1 VEHVVDRPLA
11 AHLVSGVVP
20 MVPVVLGVRVVLVM
34 QAKRMTGG
42 RFDG

>member
-1 VEHVVDRPLA
+1 VSALVPVVR
-11 AHLVSGVVP
+11 
-20 MVPVVLGVRVVLVM
+20 VVLGVRVVLVM